1 MNTFVIVLHSLVVL
15 ADKTPADKDVKA
27 GWGAF
32 WIFIGMVV
40 AVGLLGWSLT
50 RHLKKTQFN
59 ADSGAFGDEPTADEP
74 AQDKPSTTV

>member
-1 MNTFVIVLHSLVVL
+1 MNTLVIVLHGLVVL

-32 WIFIGMVV
+32 WIFVGLCV

-59 ADSGAFGDEPTADEP
+59 AEAGAFGDEPAEDAP
-74 AQDKPSTTV
+74 AADKPSTTV